1 MPTDVEILGRV
12 TTGAI
17 LEACRTVTLAY
28 AQSVQGILLSDKPPP
43 PKPGSMTFVSERQRR
58 FVMANIKRG
67 NITVPYVRGRG
78 NKLRGSQSLS
88 QSYRTNLDGDTAVL
102 TSSASYANYVV
113 GDEQA
118 PIHQGRWTTARQ
130 AAEQMKQSG
139 ELQYIIDKVFAEVQ

>member
-1 MPTDVEILGRV
+1 MATEIEVLGRV

-28 AQSVQGILLSDKPPP
+28 AQSVQGILLTDKPPP
-43 PKPGSMTFVSERQRR
+43 PAPGSMQFVSARQRK
-58 FVMANIKRG
+58 FVMANIRKG
-67 NITVPYVRGRG
+67 SITVPYVRGRG

-88 QSYRTNLDGDTAVL
+88 QSYRTNLAGDEAVL

-113 GDEQA
+113 GDQQA

-139 ELQYIIDKVFAEVQ
+139 DLQYIVDKVFAEVQ